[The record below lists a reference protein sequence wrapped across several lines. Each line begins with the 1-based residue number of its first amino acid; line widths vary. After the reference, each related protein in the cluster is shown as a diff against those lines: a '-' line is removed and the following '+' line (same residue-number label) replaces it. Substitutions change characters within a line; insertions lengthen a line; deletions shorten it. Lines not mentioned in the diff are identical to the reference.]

1 MGETLHKAARQVR
14 NAALAGFRAVGALKW
29 VAASGWRRQ
38 RLLILCYHGV
48 SLRDEH
54 EWNPE
59 LFVTPAFLRRRFEIL
74 RDSGCT
80 VLPLGDG
87 VRSLRRGTLPPRSVI
102 LTFDDGFHNFF
113 AAAAALL
120 EEFGY
125 PATTYVSTYH

>member
-1 MGETLHKAARQVR
+1 MGETVHKAARHVR
-14 NAALAGFRAVGALKW
+14 NAALAGFRAVGGLKR

-54 EWNPE
+54 EWDPE
-59 LFVTPAFLRRRFEIL
+59 LFVTPVFLRRRFEIL
-74 RDSGCT
+74 RDGGY
-80 VLPLGDG
+80 VVRPLGEA
-87 VRSLRRGTLPPRSVI
+87 VRNLRRDTLPPCCIV

-113 AAAAALL
+113 AAAAPLL

-125 PATTYVSTYH
+125 PATTYVST